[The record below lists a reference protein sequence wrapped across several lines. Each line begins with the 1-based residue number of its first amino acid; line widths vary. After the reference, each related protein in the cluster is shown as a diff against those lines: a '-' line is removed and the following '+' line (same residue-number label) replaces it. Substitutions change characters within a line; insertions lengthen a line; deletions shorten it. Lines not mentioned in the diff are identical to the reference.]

1 MPIDRD
7 RALGAALPE
16 STSSWSE
23 DDVILYHLGVGAGV
37 PPTDPAEL
45 EYCYEANLKVLPTFA
60 TTLPFLFLAHL
71 GGVEGLD
78 FNFAMLLHGEQDLQM
93 HRPLPTAATVVHR
106 GSIVEIWD
114 KGKGALVVLE
124 VVTSDKS
131 DEPLFTN
138 RFGVFLRGEGGFGGP
153 TGPAAR
159 NLAPEREP
167 DITVESTTMVQQA
180 LLYRLS
186 GDKNPLHADPNFAA
200 LGGFDRPILHG
211 LCSFGVVCKAVVDE
225 VLGGDV
231 SRVGR
236 YGGRFVG
243 PVFPGET
250 LVTSVWDEGDTYL
263 LNVMTKERQSP
274 VLSNAALTVRSQA
287 DE

>member
-7 RALGAALPE
+7 RALGAVLPE
-16 STSSWSE
+16 STSSWTE

-37 PPTDPAEL
+37 PATDPSEL
-45 EYCYEANLKVLPTFA
+45 AYCYEANLKVLPSYA
-60 TTLPFLFLAHL
+60 TTLPFQLLAHL
-71 GGVEGLD
+71 GSVEGLD
-78 FNFAMLLHGEQDLQM
+78 FNFAMLLHGEQDLHVHQ
-93 HRPLPTAATVVHR
+93 PLPTAATVTHR
-106 GSIVEIWD
+106 GSVVEIWD

-124 VVTSDKS
+124 VVTTDKAN
-131 DEPLFTN
+131 DPLFTN
-138 RFGVFLRGEGGFGGP
+138 RYSVFLRGEGGFGGP
-153 TGPAAR
+153 GGPGAR

-167 DITVESTTMVQQA
+167 DHTVESPTMAQQA

-211 LCSFGVVCKAVVDE
+211 LCSFGIACKAVVDG

-231 SRVGR
+231 SRVER
-236 YGGRFVG
+236 FEGRFTG

-250 LVTSVWDEGDTYL
+250 LVTSVWRDGNSYL
-263 LNVMTKERQSP
+263 LSVATNERRSP
-274 VLSNAALTVRSQA
+274 VLSNAALTVKGTL